1 MTQASKTRKR
11 DGPTDR
17 LVRDLVTASH
27 ILYYAA
33 WCERIDGHV
42 SARLPGERAI
52 LLPRHYHVD
61 GRSLQDLR
69 AGDIMRMELDDPGN
83 GSDEPVDE
91 YHLHTEIYRAR
102 PDVQSVAH
110 SRPFYAT
117 ALSTTTGH
125 LLPLTRHAAVFGST
139 VPVFNNGGK
148 LSIRTAEEG
157 RRIAETLGQ
166 GWAVLIR
173 GLGVVTAGRTI
184 EEATIR
190 LGFLEDACRFQLV
203 AGQFGALNPLNPTEL
218 EEFTSRYRPETMFH
232 GAWRYY
238 ERLLAKGHARA

>member
-1 MTQASKTRKR
+1 MTRSPTTRK
-11 DGPTDR
+11 GNEPTDK
-17 LVRDLVTASH
+17 LVRDLVTAGH
-27 ILYYAA
+27 ILYYAG

-42 SARLPGERAI
+42 SARCPGEKAI

-61 GRSLQDLR
+61 GRCLKDLR
-69 AGDIMRMELDDPGN
+69 ADDIMRMELDGQGN
-83 GSDEPVDE
+83 RSDEPVDE
-91 YHLHTEIYRAR
+91 YHLHTEIYHAR

-117 ALSTTTGH
+117 ALSTTDGH
-125 LLPLTRHAAVFGST
+125 LLPLTRHAAVFGGT

-203 AGQFGALNPLNPTEL
+203 AGQLGSLNPLNPSEL

-238 ERLLAKGHARA
+238 ERLLAKGRVRA